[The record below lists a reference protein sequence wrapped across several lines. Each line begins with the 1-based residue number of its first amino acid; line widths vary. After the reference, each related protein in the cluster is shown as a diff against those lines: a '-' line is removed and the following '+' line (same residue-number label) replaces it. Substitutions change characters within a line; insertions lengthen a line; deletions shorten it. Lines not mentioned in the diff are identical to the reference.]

1 MFNNPLIKRFRC
13 GSMRPKQ
20 AWIYTGIYICV
31 VFLIVLLNYLYRV
44 DHVTFNWRWNGVPLD
59 ILVFARTTY
68 GFLLAVQLFICWIW
82 SSNNSG
88 AAIRNEIMRNSYD
101 FFALLPLSTCQ
112 KAVGI
117 LIGTNLLPLLF
128 AAINCALLVLFGSL
142 GNLAIAAQANILLA
156 TFSVAVLLNTIFL
169 LSSLSMKA
177 KKQLTSPA
185 LPLLIF
191 CFFFLSPALSL
202 VSGKSLD
209 SLVAMT
215 TVFYDARIST
225 LHLVSF
231 VCLYASAWAFLG
243 SLRKIDNPEKSL
255 FSDQGALLFFIG
267 FELLVTGFCWPFLRH
282 GAVEAVFANWAIT
295 LVMLFLIAC
304 GTTRTFADYFDR
316 ARALRLPTESSAR
329 DIFRLWAIS
338 NTWKSLYLAA
348 VWVVFSICVLAVAGW
363 WLPNLLWHVLIL
375 PTFFFF
381 LTSLLDIHSLYQAS
395 YEKIKLALGFVAF
408 LYLFLPLMLAPITGA
423 NVFAFSVFGY
433 FGYLCGMVT
442 ASGNV
447 LQSLPLWHVVGLNLG
462 LGVVA
467 ILIVSRKFMN
477 ILEECKK
484 MGV

>member
-20 AWIYTGIYICV
+20 VLIYSGIYICV
-31 VFLIVLLNYLYRV
+31 VFLIVLLNYLYYV
-44 DHVTFNWRWNGVPLD
+44 DYVTSYWRSNIGSLD
-59 ILVFARTTY
+59 TFARTTY
-68 GFLLAVQLFICWIW
+68 GFLLAVQVFMCWFW
-82 SSNNSG
+82 CTNNSG
-88 AAIRNEIMRNSYD
+88 LAIRNEITRNSYD
-101 FFALLPLSTCQ
+101 FFSLLPLSACQ
-112 KAVGI
+112 KVVGI

-142 GNLAIAAQANILLA
+142 GNLAIAAQANVLLT

-177 KKQLTSPA
+177 TKQLASPA

-191 CFFFLSPALSL
+191 CFFFLLPGLLLLSE
-202 VSGKSLD
+202 KSLD
-209 SLVAMT
+209 SLLAMT
-215 TVFYDARIST
+215 TIFYGARIST

-231 VCLYASAWAFLG
+231 VCLYHSAWAFLG
-243 SLRKIDNPEKSL
+243 ILRKIDNPEKSL

-267 FELLVTGFCWPFLRH
+267 FEHLVTGFCWPFLRH
-282 GAVEAVFANWAIT
+282 GAIKAVFANWAIT
-295 LVMLFLIAC
+295 LVMLFSIAC

-316 ARALRLPTESSAR
+316 ARALRLPAEPSAR
-329 DIFRLWAIS
+329 GVFRLLAIS
-338 NTWKSLYLAA
+338 NTWRSLYLAA
-348 VWVVFSICVLAVAGW
+348 VWVMFSICVLAVAGW
-363 WLPNLLWHVLIL
+363 WWLPNFLWHVLIL

-395 YEKIKLALGFVAF
+395 YEKIKPAIGFVIF
-408 LYLFLPLMLAPITGA
+408 LYLFLPLMLAPITGEHVA
-423 NVFAFSVFGY
+423 AFSVFGY
-433 FGYLCGMVT
+433 FGYLNSMVT

-447 LQSLPLWHVVGLNLG
+447 LQSLPLWHVVGWNLG

-467 ILIVSRKFMN
+467 ILIVTRKFRN